1 MGVGM
6 CVGLWVGRGAEARAV
21 PRSARQRRERF
32 GRRGWRSDRKVC
44 RGEAVLLLL
53 WVLWLLWLFKGGKR
67 AGGGGG
73 ERIMAPGVGEGAGGL
88 GLEEGIREAWSE
100 GFEGEVLEGLGEKL
114 PDRFRLLLLRLQLLL
129 TMLLLFPM
137 APPS

>member
-1 MGVGM
+1 MWVGM

-53 WVLWLLWLFKGGKR
+53 WVLWLLWLFKHALGCFGKSYL
-67 AGGGGG
+67 
-73 ERIMAPGVGEGAGGL
+73 PGRLYILFHHAQVL
-88 GLEEGIREAWSE
+88 RRCLKSKPAW
-100 GFEGEVLEGLGEKL
+100 LYC
-114 PDRFRLLLLRLQLLL
+114 
-129 TMLLLFPM
+129 
-137 APPS
+137 